1 MTRRFSGRPL
11 ERSLAVSNGE
21 LRCPRNGRM
30 SAAACHGC
38 AFFCR
43 NSRITSSVICSYP
56 FTARDTIA
64 RLARRREDVRIALAH
79 HLERT

>member
-21 LRCPRNGRM
+21 LRCPRSGRLPV
-30 SAAACHGC
+30 AACDGC
-38 AFFCR
+38 PFFCR
-43 NSRITSSVICSYP
+43 HDQVTPSVICSYP
-56 FTARDTIA
+56 LPARDTFV
-64 RLARRREDVRIALAH
+64 RRSRRREDVRIALAH